1 VRQGQP
7 GNRALSLRDQRERQP
22 QWLGTPV
29 KWIARTA
36 VMHGWRPWP
45 NSKRAR
51 PSWMI
56 CALRSPQAD
65 VVRGCVDAVWAT

>member
-1 VRQGQP
+1 MTRTP
-7 GNRALSLRDQRERQP
+7 
-22 QWLGTPV
+22 PV

>member
-1 VRQGQP
+1 MTPAPATPETAALTCPRRRNTYLP
-7 GNRALSLRDQRERQP
+7 GTIHNRLQ
-22 QWLGTPV
+22 
-29 KWIARTA
+29 ITA